1 MLFPFLRDKSGK
13 RLPGCM
19 IGHFPVPLIRSMG
32 VCLWEIP
39 VISDTV
45 QNSMYGFMHI
55 LKII

>member
-19 IGHFPVPLIRSMG
+19 IGRFPVPLIRSMG

-55 LKII
+55 L